1 MIRNENAESST
12 QSRVRVLVVGATGFL
27 GSKIVQNLVL
37 DNTVV
42 VRAMSRRSNVAAA
55 NTEVEWVKGDMMDP
69 TSLDTAFQGV
79 DTVISSAN
87 GYMKETIEVD
97 FVGNKNL
104 IEAAARANVKRFVF
118 LSIVN
123 CEAAFEVPHFHAKKV
138 TEDLLKASGV
148 PYVVVRAPA
157 FLDQSSDHI
166 AEGVKSGRFFALGDK
181 TTKWSYVITDDLAP
195 CLAKAAIY
203 PGEDINNNTI
213 DIGWSDGPKSQKE
226 VAEIISA
233 VTNTKLSLWVVP
245 WFIFHLL
252 VSPIKL
258 FSELG
263 YDMMKMFLFFKKGS
277 YVADITMQERF
288 FGTAPSSKEAI
299 TRWAASSKLRPL
311 NSTNMPNA

>member
-1 MIRNENAESST
+1 MIKNEHAESIT
-12 QSRVRVLVVGATGFL
+12 QSRRRVLVVGATGFL
-27 GSKIVQNLVL
+27 GSKIVQNLAL

-42 VRAMSRRSNVAAA
+42 VRAMSRRDPVAAA
-55 NTEVEWVKGDMMDP
+55 NTDVEWVKGDMMDP
-69 TSLDTAFQGV
+69 TSLDAALQGV
-79 DTVISSAN
+79 DAVISSAN
-87 GYMKETIEVD
+87 GYMKESIEAD
-97 FVGNKNL
+97 FRGNKNL

-123 CEAAFEVPHFHAKKV
+123 CEAAFDVPHFHAKKV
-138 TEDLLKASGV
+138 AEDLLKASGV
-148 PYVVVRAPA
+148 PYVLVRAPA
-157 FLDQSSDHI
+157 FLDQSSDYV
-166 AEGVKSGRFFALGDK
+166 ADGVKSGRFYAVGDK

-203 PGEDINNNTI
+203 PRDDINNNTI

-226 VAEIISA
+226 MAEIISN
-233 VTNTKLSLWVVP
+233 VTNTKLTLWVVP

-252 VSPIKL
+252 VYPSKL

-277 YVADITMQERF
+277 FVSDVTKQERF

-299 TRWAASSKLRPL
+299 TRWADSNKLR
-311 NSTNMPNA
+311 AHG